1 MEQQCLMMAWHG
13 SRRRPPV
20 AAARIV
26 LACLAALLAGGLAAG
41 EVLGTDRLTRV
52 FLVDGASLATTRQ
65 RVAAGDPALADA
77 LARLRHEAQSA
88 LQAGPFSVVDKKS
101 APPSGDRHDYMSL
114 GPYWWP
120 DPGKPGGLP
129 YIRRDGQVNP
139 EGEAFDRKPLNKM
152 TSAVETLA
160 LAYYLTGHGPY
171 AEHAARLLRAWFL
184 DEATRMNP
192 HLKYGQ
198 AIPGRTEGRG
208 IGIIDTAQLT
218 RLVDAVGM
226 LAGAPCWTA
235 ADQRGLEAWFR
246 QYLAWLRESRHGRDE
261 SRAGNNHGTW
271 YDVQVAT
278 FALFAGEEET
288 ARDVLQKAAARR
300 IAAQIE
306 PDGRQPQELARTRSF
321 DYSTMNLRGMFELAT
336 LGQRLGI
343 DLWHFEST
351 DGRSIRRALDWLIP
365 FALGEK
371 RWPHEQLG
379 GLRPAR
385 LASLLRRAAAVYQEP
400 RYERAVRRLAG
411 ADASD
416 RMHLLLPEPR
426 RSNQQS
432 AAVRPNG
439 LFGAWRAGG
448 ALDHR
453 P

>member
-1 MEQQCLMMAWHG
+1 MATTNLTP
-13 SRRRPPV
+13 REK
-20 AAARIV
+20 AAV
-26 LACLAALLAGGLAAG
+26 LLIS
-41 EVLGTDRLTRV
+41 LGTDYSAKLYRHLSEEEIGQMT
-52 FLVDGASLATTRQ
+52 LSITTTR
-65 RVAAGDPALADA
+65 RVEPEVKEQIISEFYEMCLAQKFIS
-77 LARLRHEAQSA
+77 E
-88 LQAGPFSVVDKKS
+88 GGF
-101 APPSGDRHDYMSL
+101 DY
-114 GPYWWP
+114 
-120 DPGKPGGLP
+120 
-129 YIRRDGQVNP
+129 
-139 EGEAFDRKPLNKM
+139 
-152 TSAVETLA
+152 
-160 LAYYLTGHGPY
+160 
-171 AEHAARLLRAWFL
+171 
-184 DEATRMNP
+184 
-192 HLKYGQ
+192 
-198 AIPGRTEGRG
+198 
-208 IGIIDTAQLT
+208 
-218 RLVDAVGM
+218 
-226 LAGAPCWTA
+226 
-235 ADQRGLEAWFR
+235 
-246 QYLAWLRESRHGRDE
+246 
-261 SRAGNNHGTW
+261 
-271 YDVQVAT
+271 
-278 FALFAGEEET
+278 
-288 ARDVLQKAAARR
+288 ARDVLEKAAARR

>member
-1 MEQQCLMMAWHG
+1 MEKQCLMMAWRG
-13 SRRRPPV
+13 SRRRLPLL
-20 AAARIV
+20 AARLA
-26 LACLAALLAGGLAAG
+26 LACLAALLAAELPAGEAPEKGGL
-41 EVLGTDRLTRV
+41 VRV
-52 FLVDGASLATTRQ
+52 FLIDGGSLAKTRQ
-65 RVAAGDPALADA
+65 RVAAGDPALTGA
-77 LARLRHEAQSA
+77 LASLRHEAQSA
-88 LQAGPFSVVDKKS
+88 LQAGPFSVMDKKS
-101 APPSGDRHDYMSL
+101 APPSGDKHEYMSL

-139 EGEAFDRKPLNKM
+139 EGEAFDRKPLNEM

-171 AEHAARLLRAWFL
+171 ADHAARLLRAWFL

-198 AIPGRTEGRG
+198 AIPGRMEGRG
-208 IGIIDTAQLT
+208 TGIIDTAQLAG
-218 RLVDAVGM
+218 LVDAVGM

-271 YDVQVAT
+271 YDVQVAA
-278 FALFAGEEET
+278 FALFAGEDEI
-288 ARDVLQKAAARR
+288 ARDVLEKAAARR

-336 LGQRLGI
+336 LGQRVGV

-371 RWPHEQLG
+371 HWSHEQLG
-379 GLRPAR
+379 GLQPAR
-385 LASLLRRAAAVYQEP
+385 LAPLLRRAAAVYQEP
-400 RYERAVRRLAG
+400 RCERAARQLAG

-416 RMHLLLPEPR
+416 RMHLLWPEPR
-426 RSNQQS
+426 RSN
-432 AAVRPNG
+432 
-439 LFGAWRAGG
+439 
-448 ALDHR
+448 
-453 P
+453 